1 MSEPGGVWGRRSNDD
16 LVEAAR
22 HLDEYTDEGHRV
34 IRAELLRRGLPVPA
48 SLQAG
53 REPER
58 PAPEPPHAYAQADAH
73 ADARAEDLASLSD
86 RLGGQIVDSVVA
98 ILVVAVSA
106 LPAIAS
112 ERVGN
117 VTLACGLVVGMS
129 YLLFADGFP
138 GQSYG
143 HRLTKTAVVHAT
155 TGAPCTFAQSFIR
168 NLPLTAL
175 GVLDW
180 VFIFGKRRQRLG
192 DMAAKTIVINIAPRV
207 SPPARSE

>member
-48 SLQAG
+48 SLQDV

-58 PAPEPPHAYAQADAH
+58 LAPEPPHAGAH
-73 ADARAEDLASLSD
+73 ADAHTDDLASLSD

-192 DMAAKTIVINIAPRV
+192 DMAAKTIVVNITPRV